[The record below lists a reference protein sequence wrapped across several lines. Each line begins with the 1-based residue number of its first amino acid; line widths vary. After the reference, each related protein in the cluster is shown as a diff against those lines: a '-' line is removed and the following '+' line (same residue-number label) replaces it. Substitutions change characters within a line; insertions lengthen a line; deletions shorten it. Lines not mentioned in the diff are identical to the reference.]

1 VFWLAMQSWLVLE
14 ALEVPRSRED
24 PVRADVGEPDSA
36 CSLADRSSSH
46 PTSSRASV
54 AFDRV

>member
-24 PVRADVGEPDSA
+24 PDACRCRRA
-36 CSLADRSSSH
+36 
-46 PTSSRASV
+46 
-54 AFDRV
+54 